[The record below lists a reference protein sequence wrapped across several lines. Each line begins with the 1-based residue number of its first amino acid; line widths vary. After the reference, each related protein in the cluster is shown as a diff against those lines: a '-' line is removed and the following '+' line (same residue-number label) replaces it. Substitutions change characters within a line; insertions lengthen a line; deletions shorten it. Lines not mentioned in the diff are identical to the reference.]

1 MTALARKVRRETTAR
16 RSTVA
21 GRSERCWGAHPLHAL
36 WPVSP
41 GRLAFYLDQLGD
53 LLNAGVTAHEA
64 MTQLAMFALDGR
76 LRRMSRELAT
86 GASQGEALAE
96 GLRRY
101 PQLMPPFVRGLILA
115 GERSGQLPDVCH
127 ELATELRDL
136 QKLRWVQAFAAVW
149 FGGLLVMV
157 LSFPPLTGGIL
168 AASVEAMNS
177 GRELPAAPLA
187 RLLEIAGPVVRQW
200 SAQVALPALLVVIAL
215 AAAGRIAGAWPALQA
230 PLQRVLYRLPVT
242 GNLLRRSAM
251 PRLLLALEALLRAG
265 VNMDEAL
272 TLAGE
277 ATGSVVMT
285 EQLAAAGAQ
294 ARRGVALPQALAPV
308 TCLPREVKDSLTIGE
323 RAGAYE
329 RTLQALRQGSRDAKA
344 MAVRVVGVAG
354 YGVGLVGSAVAVGV
368 AVFIM
373 YRNYVMTALSAF
385 DSP

>member
-1 MTALARKVRRETTAR
+1 MTALARKVRREATTR

-21 GRSERCWGAHPLHAL
+21 GRSERSWGAHPLHAL

-64 MTQLAMFALDGR
+64 MTQLALYALDGR

-86 GASQGEALAE
+86 SASQGEALSE

-101 PQLMPPFVRGLILA
+101 PQLMPPFGRGLIIA
-115 GERSGQLPDVCH
+115 GERSGQLPLVCH

-157 LSFPPLTGGIL
+157 LSFPPLTSGIL

-187 RLLEIAGPVVRQW
+187 RLLEIAGPVVGQW
-200 SAQVALPALLVVIAL
+200 SSQVALPALLIVLAL
-215 AAAGRIAGAWPALQA
+215 WAAVRLAGALPAWRE
-230 PLQRVLYRLPVT
+230 PLQRVLYRLPVS
-242 GNLLRRSAM
+242 GALLRRSAL

-265 VNMDEAL
+265 VNLDEAL
-272 TLAGE
+272 ALAGE

-285 EQLAAAGAQ
+285 EQLTAAGAQ
-294 ARRGVALPQALAPV
+294 ARRGVALTQALAPV
-308 TCLPREVKDSLTIGE
+308 TCLPREVKDSLTVGQQ
-323 RAGAYE
+323 AGAYE
-329 RTLQALRQGSRDAKA
+329 RTLQALRQGARDAKT
-344 MAVRVVGVAG
+344 MAVRVAGVAS
-354 YGVGLVGSAVAVGV
+354 YGVALVGSAAAVGV